1 MLQITKTIA
10 VPDSDIDLQTI
21 RAQGAGGQNVN
32 KVETAVH
39 LRFDIR
45 ASSLP
50 EDFREKLLLLKDHRL
65 SKDGVIIIKA
75 QRYRS
80 QEKNRTDAILRLQAL
95 LQMIYFLR
103 RAFKLVQNFPQ
114 LVLITNLDNKSLNDC
129 VIKHNAPADLFDFF
143 HTILLLL
150 FHASARNIL
159 YFKFF
164 HETFVPA

>member
-1 MLQITKTIA
+1 MLQITRSIA
-10 VPDSDIDLQTI
+10 LPDEEIDLQTM

-50 EDFREKLLLLKDHRL
+50 EDFREKLLMLKDHRL

-80 QEKNRTDAILRLQAL
+80 QEKNRTDAMLRLQAL
-95 LQMIYFLR
+95 LR
-103 RAFKLVQNFPQ
+103 RAALPVKKRKATAP
-114 LVLITNLDNKSLNDC
+114 TKSSKERRLESK
-129 VIKHNAPADLFDFF
+129 VKRGAVKAMRGPVDF
-143 HTILLLL
+143 
-150 FHASARNIL
+150 
-159 YFKFF
+159 
-164 HETFVPA
+164 

>member
-1 MLQITKTIA
+1 MLQITSTIA
-10 VPDSDIDLQTI
+10 IPDDEIELQTM

-39 LRFDIR
+39 LRFDIK

-50 EDFREKLLLLKDHRL
+50 DDFLEKLLLLKDHRL

-95 LQMIYFLR
+95 LQRAAQPVKKRKATSPTKSSKER
-103 RAFKLVQNFPQ
+103 RIESKVKRGAVKATRGPV
-114 LVLITNLDNKSLNDC
+114 D
-129 VIKHNAPADLFDFF
+129 
-143 HTILLLL
+143 
-150 FHASARNIL
+150 
-159 YFKFF
+159 Y
-164 HETFVPA
+164 

>member
-1 MLQITKTIA
+1 MLQITRTITI
-10 VPDSDIDLQTI
+10 PDDDIELQTM

-80 QEKNRTDAILRLQAL
+80 QEKNRTDAMLRLQAL
-95 LQMIYFLR
+95 LQHAAQPVKKRKVTTPTTSSKER
-103 RAFKLVQNFPQ
+103 RIESKVKRSLV
-114 LVLITNLDNKSLNDC
+114 K
-129 VIKHNAPADLFDFF
+129 AM
-143 HTILLLL
+143 
-150 FHASARNIL
+150 R
-159 YFKFF
+159 
-164 HETFVPA
+164 VPVDY

>member
-10 VPDSDIDLQTI
+10 IPDSDIDLQTM

-50 EDFREKLLLLKDHRL
+50 DDFRDKLLLLKDHRL

-80 QEKNRTDAILRLQAL
+80 QEKNRADAILRLQML
-95 LQMIYFLR
+95 LQRAALPVKKRKATAPTKSSKER
-103 RAFKLVQNFPQ
+103 RIESKVKRGAVKATRGP
-114 LVLITNLDNKSLNDC
+114 IE
-129 VIKHNAPADLFDFF
+129 
-143 HTILLLL
+143 
-150 FHASARNIL
+150 
-159 YFKFF
+159 Y
-164 HETFVPA
+164 

>member
-10 VPDSDIDLQTI
+10 VPDSDIDLQTM

-50 EDFREKLLLLKDHRL
+50 DDFREKLLLLKDHRL

-80 QEKNRTDAILRLQAL
+80 QEKNRSDAILRLQAL
-95 LQMIYFLR
+95 LQRAALPVKKRKATAPTKSSKER
-103 RAFKLVQNFPQ
+103 RIESKVKRGAVKATRGPV
-114 LVLITNLDNKSLNDC
+114 
-129 VIKHNAPADLFDFF
+129 DF
-143 HTILLLL
+143 
-150 FHASARNIL
+150 
-159 YFKFF
+159 
-164 HETFVPA
+164 

>member
-1 MLQITKTIA
+1 MLQITSTIA
-10 VPDSDIDLQTI
+10 IPDDEIELQTM

-39 LRFDIR
+39 LRFDIK

-50 EDFREKLLLLKDHRL
+50 DDFREKLLLLKDHRL

-95 LQMIYFLR
+95 LQRAAQPVKKRKATSPTKSSKER
-103 RAFKLVQNFPQ
+103 RIESKVKRGAVKATRGPV
-114 LVLITNLDNKSLNDC
+114 D
-129 VIKHNAPADLFDFF
+129 
-143 HTILLLL
+143 
-150 FHASARNIL
+150 
-159 YFKFF
+159 Y
-164 HETFVPA
+164 

>member
-1 MLQITKTIA
+1 MLQIARTIA
-10 VPDSDIDLQTI
+10 IPDDEIELQTM

-39 LRFDIR
+39 LRFDIK

-50 EDFREKLLLLKDHRL
+50 DDFREKLLLLKDHRL

-95 LQMIYFLR
+95 LQRAALPVKKRKATSPTKSSKER
-103 RAFKLVQNFPQ
+103 RIESKVKRGAVKATRGPV
-114 LVLITNLDNKSLNDC
+114 D
-129 VIKHNAPADLFDFF
+129 
-143 HTILLLL
+143 
-150 FHASARNIL
+150 
-159 YFKFF
+159 Y
-164 HETFVPA
+164 